1 MKQVSLSRD
10 SPLVLFLV
18 FQTILITA
26 ACVVQ
31 LVYEACPICSQ
42 VFYVDYGNCGIA
54 NLSQIRQWD
63 DSLDCY
69 PLQALECKL
78 DNIIKL
84 KGQNENAIAFFESQ
98 VLQKSVTATIT

>member
-1 MKQVSLSRD
+1 MCSEKSLNY
-10 SPLVLFLV
+10 
-18 FQTILITA
+18 THYT
-26 ACVVQ
+26 CVRVPRQAQ

-42 VFYVDYGNCGIA
+42 VFYVDYGNCGIV
-54 NLSQIRQWD
+54 NLSEIRQWD

-84 KGQNENAIAFFESQ
+84 EGQNVAAIAFFESR
-98 VLQKSVTATIT
+98 VLQNSITATIT